1 MRFLVLDIRRLFS
14 HKAMVTLCVVAP
26 LAVMM
31 LFASV
36 AVPMLFTGEAMH
48 FNLALYQEDN
58 SVEVKAFIFQL
69 VHSRALEDLVN
80 IRQVGS
86 VAEGLQLLNSQEV
99 SVVMHI
105 PRDVLTDIRGQKAV
119 DVTLYSTSGHALE
132 QELIRMTLGQSLL
145 LVGQGQNQME
155 AAKQFLMSRGVALAA
170 ADVFL
175 RDMTYE
181 ALGQYMMRR
190 LILGETGTLSPLGE
204 YLPVE
209 YYLAAIF
216 ALFAAFA
223 MLPLIHFSA
232 TDLAGSILRRGLACG
247 RGIGQFYLARVFSGS
262 LFILLVLL
270 MVFPTTYLLNLAD
283 SLIGTSYH
291 GSLAALFLTIVLTA
305 FCLSALAATLAAWIS
320 KVQPAL
326 WTGFFAALGMAAAG
340 GALVPDGSLPT
351 WAATVG
357 RYLPV
362 RAAMRG
368 LASALFTF
376 DPALFWPDM
385 LKLGCALAILLPLGY
400 WGFARRGR
408 GR

>member
-1 MRFLVLDIRRLFS
+1 MRFLILDIRRLFS
-14 HKAMVTLCVVAP
+14 HKAMLALCVLAP
-26 LAVMM
+26 LVVML

-36 AVPMLFTGEAMH
+36 AIPMLFTGETMH

-86 VAEGLQLLNSQEV
+86 VDEGLALLDHREV

-105 PRDVLTDIRGQKAV
+105 PRDVLEDIRNQKAV
-119 DVTLYSTSGHALE
+119 RVTLYGTPEHALE

-155 AAKQFLMSRGVALAA
+155 AAKAFLMSQGVELAA

-181 ALGQYMMRR
+181 ALAQYMLRR
-190 LILGETGTLSPLGE
+190 QILGETGTLSPLGE

-223 MLPLIHFSA
+223 MLPLIHYSA
-232 TDLAGSILRRGLACG
+232 SDLAGSIVRRGLACG
-247 RGIGQFYLARVFSGS
+247 RGIGQFYLARVFSGG

-283 SLIGTSYH
+283 RLIGTSYH
-291 GSLAALFLTIVLTA
+291 GSLPALFLTILLAA
-305 FCLSALAATLAAWIS
+305 FCLSALAAALAAWVS
-320 KVQPAL
+320 KIQPAL
-326 WTGFFAALGMAAAG
+326 WTGFFTALVMAAAG
-340 GALVPDGSLPT
+340 GALVPEGDLPA
-351 WAATVG
+351 WVVAVG

-376 DPALFWPDM
+376 DPAIFWPDM
-385 LKLGCALAILLPLGY
+385 IKLVCALSILLPVGF
-400 WGFARRGR
+400 WGFTRRVASR
-408 GR
+408 